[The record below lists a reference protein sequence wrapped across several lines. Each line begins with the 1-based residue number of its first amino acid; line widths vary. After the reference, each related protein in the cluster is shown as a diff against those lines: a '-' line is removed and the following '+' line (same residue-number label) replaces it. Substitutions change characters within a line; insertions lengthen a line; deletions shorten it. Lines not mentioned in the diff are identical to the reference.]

1 MRIIAG
7 EHKGRRLVAPK
18 GRGTRP
24 TTDRVRESLMSMLVS
39 ARGGLEG
46 AVVLDAF
53 AGSGALALEVMSRG
67 GARACLCE
75 RDRAALK
82 AIEENVRA
90 LGYGRDQVRICRA
103 DVLKAGAPRLREP
116 YGLVLLDPPYALEP
130 REVLGLVGR
139 LAASGALEA
148 GAVVSYEH
156 GAASSA
162 AVEETATSSG
172 LSLVTRRVWGDTV
185 IDLLER
191 AEREGE

>member
-24 TTDRVRESLMSMLVS
+24 TTDRVRESLMSALVS
-39 ARGGLEG
+39 ACGGLEG

-67 GARACLCE
+67 GALACLCE
-75 RDRAALK
+75 CDRGALK

-90 LGYGRDQVRICRA
+90 LGYGRDQVRVCRT
-103 DVLKAGAPRLREP
+103 DVLKSGAPRLREP
-116 YGLVLLDPPYALEP
+116 YSLVLLDPPYALEA
-130 REVLGLVGR
+130 REVLGVVGR
-139 LAASGALEA
+139 LATAGALA
-148 GAVVSYEH
+148 PGAVVSYEH
-156 GAASSA
+156 GAASNA
-162 AVEETATSSG
+162 AVEEAAAASG
-172 LSLVTRRVWGDTV
+172 LSLASRRAYGDTV

-191 AEREGE
+191 EGE